1 MDLRRSKRIPKPKT
15 IWEAKGAPSAA
26 SDPKVTKN
34 TARTEQR
41 TALKPIA
48 AGPLPKALEIEE
60 NPLPELPEYE
70 PPLILQ
76 YQRSKSLATGL
87 SQLDTFQRLLTP
99 AIIDRIIESTNS
111 YAENARNTDFDEEED
126 SEFLSRPWKPVNS
139 TDI

>member
-48 AGPLPKALEIEE
+48 VGPLPKALKIDE
-60 NPLPELPEYE
+60 NQLPELPEYE

-76 YQRSKSLATGL
+76 FQRSKLLAMGL

-99 AIIDRIIESTNS
+99 AIIDRIVESMNS
-111 YAENARNTDFDEEED
+111 YAENAQNMNFNEEED
-126 SEFLSRPWKPVNS
+126 LKFFFRS
-139 TDI
+139 